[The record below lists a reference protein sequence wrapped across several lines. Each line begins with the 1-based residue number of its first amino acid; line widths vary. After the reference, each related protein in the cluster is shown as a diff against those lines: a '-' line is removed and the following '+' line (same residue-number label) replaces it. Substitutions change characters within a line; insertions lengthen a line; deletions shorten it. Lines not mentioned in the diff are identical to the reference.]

1 MKDQKKKGDSDMKMK
16 MNALSLI
23 LKDVYIPLMES
34 KTEIKHHMTRFNSQ
48 IQTSVNQAYGQ
59 ITINVPEIDAGSH
72 DKIQQVSVSK
82 SECQLTLACLEPQY
96 AEPIVASSGK

>member
-72 DKIQQVSVSK
+72 DKIQQVSVS
-82 SECQLTLACLEPQY
+82 
-96 AEPIVASSGK
+96 